1 MSEKEATKQL
11 NIEINGQSYAVKPGE
26 MIIQVADKHGIYIP
40 RFCYHQKLSIA
51 ANCRMC
57 LVEVEGARKPSPACA
72 TPIMDGMKVFTKSPT
87 TLSYQKKVMEFLLIN
102 HPLDCPICDQGGE
115 CELQDIAIGYGND
128 VSKYSETKR
137 VFDDPT
143 LGPLV
148 ATDMTRCIQ
157 CTRCVRFGEEISG
170 DKELGA
176 MGRGDHTQIGTYV
189 AKTVN
194 SELSGNIID
203 LCPVG
208 ALTSKPFRFHARAW
222 ELQQYATIS
231 GADCVGANIYAHTR
245 RNQLMRVVPKENE
258 SINETWIADKD
269 RFAYTGVYAD
279 DRMTKPMI
287 KKAGAWIDV
296 SWEEAL
302 DFIKVA
308 IEQTK
313 AQDGVNAISSLVSDA
328 ATNESLYLIQKLMRQ
343 VGSNNIDTRLMQGAH
358 GLTLHTGIG
367 FNCELAEIENAD
379 VALLVGS
386 YLRKEVPLINH
397 RVHKAAKNGAKVL
410 AINSQEYDFNYAVKT
425 MQVEVNETVY
435 ALANLVKAVAQK
447 ISQPIAS
454 AVVKSS
460 VESLDVLPEI
470 ERLAAALV
478 SAEKPVMILGF
489 DAILNKDFAEIY
501 VLFSELKSLLATKGG
516 VLSFGANAKGA
527 LLAGAASEYLPG
539 AAENLQQGMSA
550 QAILSHKTKLLL
562 NFGVEPESDS
572 LLGQEALKMLQ
583 EIDIVAAFTTY
594 ATAAMFEYADIILPI
609 TTHFE
614 EDGSFI
620 NVSGQTQR
628 FKAVI
633 SPYED
638 SKPLWKVLR
647 VLANLLN
654 LDGFDY
660 QTVDE
665 VYQEFAS
672 YDKANLT
679 VDVDALFKNG
689 LTPLDEGPHVLP
701 SISMYRTNALLRR
714 AKPLQATK
722 DAVYAQSLRV
732 SAEYANKHGLSE
744 SSHVAVNIDDKMHE
758 VNLIIDDALAKE
770 TIIVP
775 FQLMPAC
782 RKAWRNVTITPSK
795 LTVVNV

>member
-11 NIEINGQSYAVKPGE
+11 NIEINGQPYAAKPGE
-26 MIIQVADKHGIYIP
+26 MIIQIADRHGIYIP
-40 RFCYHQKLSIA
+40 RFCYHKKLSIA

-115 CELQDIAIGYGND
+115 CELQDVAMGYGSD
-128 VSKYSETKR
+128 VSKYNETKR

-269 RFAYTGVYAD
+269 RFAYTGVYAE
-279 DRMTKPMI
+279 DRVTQPMI
-287 KKAGAWIDV
+287 KKAGAWVDV

-302 DFIKVA
+302 DFVKVA

-313 AQDGVNAISSLVSDA
+313 AQDGVNAISSLASDSL
-328 ATNESLYLIQKLMRQ
+328 TTESLYLIQKLMRQ
-343 VGSNNIDTRLMQGAH
+343 VGSNNIDTRLMQAAH
-358 GLTLHTGIG
+358 ALTLHTGIG
-367 FNCELAEIENAD
+367 FDCELAEIENAD
-379 VALLVGS
+379 IALLIGS

-397 RVHKAAKNGAKVL
+397 RVHKAVKNGARVL
-410 AINSQEYDFNYAVKT
+410 ALNSQEYDFNYAVQT
-425 MQVEVNETVY
+425 TQVEANEMVY

-447 ISQPIAS
+447 SSQPI
-454 AVVKSS
+454 SS
-460 VESLDVLPEI
+460 EIVNKTIETLEILPEI
-470 ERLAAALV
+470 EALATALV
-478 SAEKPVMILGF
+478 SSENPVMILGF
-489 DAILNKDFAEIY
+489 DAILNEDFAEIY
-501 VLFSELKSLLATKGG
+501 ALFTELKTLLSAKGG

-539 AAENLQQGMSA
+539 ANENLQQGMNT
-550 QAILSHKTKLLL
+550 QAILSNKTKLLL
-562 NFGVEPESDS
+562 TFSLEPEFDS
-572 LLGQEALKMLQ
+572 VLGQEALQKLQ
-583 EIDIVAAFTTY
+583 EIDIVAAFTSY
-594 ATAAMFEYADIILPI
+594 ATAEMFEYADIILPI

-620 NVSGQTQR
+620 NIAGQTQH

-633 SPYED
+633 QPYED

-647 VLANLLN
+647 VLANLLS

-665 VYQEFAS
+665 VYQEFTTHEQAEL
-672 YDKANLT
+672 K
-679 VDVDALFKNG
+679 VDVDGLFKKG
-689 LTPLDEGPHVLP
+689 LTALTEGYHVTP
-701 SISMYRTNALLRR
+701 SISMYCTNALLRR

-722 DAVYAQSLRV
+722 DTYYAQSLRV
-732 SAEYANKHGLSE
+732 SAKYAAAHEINASGRVIVKLDGEEYE
-744 SSHVAVNIDDKMHE
+744 ID
-758 VNLIIDDALAKE
+758 LIVDGTLAKD

-775 FQLMPAC
+775 FQLMPTC
-782 RKAWRNVTITPSK
+782 GKAWGNVTITPIK
-795 LTVVNV
+795 QTVVNA

>member
-11 NIEINGQSYAVKPGE
+11 SIEINGQSYAAKPGE
-26 MIIQVADKHGIYIP
+26 MIIQIADKHGIYIP
-40 RFCYHQKLSIA
+40 RFCYHKKLSIA

-72 TPIMDGMKVFTKSPT
+72 TPIMDGMKVFTKSPA

-115 CELQDIAIGYGND
+115 CELQDIAMGYGND

-176 MGRGDHTQIGTYV
+176 MGRGDHTQISTYV

-269 RFAYTGVYAD
+269 RFAYAGVYAD
-279 DRMTKPMI
+279 DRVTKPMI
-287 KKAGAWIDV
+287 KKAGAWVDV

-313 AQDGVNAISSLVSDA
+313 AQDGVNAISSLASDS
-328 ATNESLYLIQKLMRQ
+328 ATTESLYLIQKLMRQ

-358 GLTLHTGIG
+358 ALTLHTGVG
-367 FNCELAEIENAD
+367 FDCELSEIEDAD
-379 VALLVGS
+379 VTLLVGS

-397 RVHKAAKNGAKVL
+397 RVHKAVKNGAKVL
-410 AINSQEYDFNYAVKT
+410 ALNSQEYNFNYTVTT
-425 MQVEVNETVY
+425 MQVEANEMVY

-447 ISQPIAS
+447 ISQPITS
-454 AVVKSS
+454 VAVKKA
-460 VESLDVLPEI
+460 VESLGISPEI
-470 ERLAAALV
+470 ENLATTLI
-478 SAEKPVMILGF
+478 SSEKPVMILGF
-489 DAILNKDFAEIY
+489 DAMLNKDCAEIY
-501 VLFSELKSLLATKGG
+501 ALFTELKSLLAAKGG

-527 LLAGAASEYLPG
+527 LFAGAASEYLPG
-539 AAENLQQGMSA
+539 ATENLQQGMDA
-550 QAILSHKTKLLL
+550 QAILSNKTKLLL
-562 NFGVEPESDS
+562 NFGVEPECDS
-572 LLGQEALKMLQ
+572 VLGQEALKALQ
-583 EIDIVAAFTTY
+583 EIDIVAAFTSY
-594 ATAAMFEYADIILPI
+594 ATEAMFAYADIILPI

-620 NVSGQTQR
+620 NISGHTQR

-633 SPYED
+633 PPYED

-647 VLANLLN
+647 VLANLLR

-660 QTVDE
+660 HNVDA
-665 VYQEFAS
+665 VYQEFVS
-672 YDKANLT
+672 YERANLV
-679 VDVDALFKNG
+679 VDVDALFKSG
-689 LTPLDEGPHVLP
+689 LTALNEGYHVLP
-701 SISMYRTNALLRR
+701 AVSMYRTNALLRR
-714 AKPLQATK
+714 ATPLQATK
-722 DAVYAQSLRV
+722 DAYYAQSLRV
-732 SAEYANKHGLSE
+732 SAAYAKEHGLNE
-744 SSHVAVNIDDKMHE
+744 SSRVVVDFDGKTYE
-758 VNLIIDDALAKE
+758 VDLIIEGALAKQ

-775 FQLMPAC
+775 FQLMPTC
-782 RKAWRNVTITPSK
+782 RKAWRNVTIRPIK
-795 LTVVNV
+795 LTVVNA

>member
-11 NIEINGQSYAVKPGE
+11 NIEINGQPYAVKPGE
-26 MIIQVADKHGIYIP
+26 MIIQIADRHGIYIP
-40 RFCYHQKLSIA
+40 RFCYHKKLSIA

-115 CELQDIAIGYGND
+115 CELQDVAMGYGSD
-128 VSKYSETKR
+128 VSKYNETKR

-269 RFAYTGVYAD
+269 RFAFTGVYAE
-279 DRMTKPMI
+279 DRVTQPMI
-287 KKAGAWIDV
+287 KKAGAWVDV

-313 AQDGVNAISSLVSDA
+313 AQDGVNAISSLASDS
-328 ATNESLYLIQKLMRQ
+328 ATTESLYLIQKLIRQ
-343 VGSNNIDTRLMQGAH
+343 VGSNNIDTRLMQAAH
-358 GLTLHTGIG
+358 ALTLHTGVG
-367 FNCELAEIENAD
+367 FDCKLAEIEHAD
-379 VALLVGS
+379 VALLIGS

-397 RVHKAAKNGAKVL
+397 RVHKAVKNGAKVL
-410 AINSQEYDFNYAVKT
+410 ALNSQEYDFNYAVQT
-425 MQVEVNETVY
+425 TQVEANEMVY

-447 ISQPIAS
+447 ISQPIATE
-454 AVVKSS
+454 VVKKA
-460 VESLDVLPEI
+460 VESLEILPEI
-470 ERLAAALV
+470 ESLATELV
-478 SAEKPVMILGF
+478 AAEKPVMILGF

-501 VLFSELKSLLATKGG
+501 ALFTELKSLLNAKGG

-527 LLAGAASEYLPG
+527 LLAGAAGEYLPG
-539 AAENLQQGMSA
+539 ANENLQQGMSA
-550 QAILSHKTKLLL
+550 QAILSNKTKLLL
-562 NFGVEPESDS
+562 NFAVEPEFDS
-572 LLGQEALKMLQ
+572 VLGQEALQKLQ
-583 EIDIVAAFTTY
+583 EIDIVAAFTSY
-594 ATAAMFEYADIILPI
+594 ATAEMFKYADIILPI

-614 EDGSFI
+614 EDGSFVNI
-620 NVSGQTQR
+620 AGQTQH

-633 SPYED
+633 QPYED

-654 LDGFDY
+654 LEGFDY

-665 VYQEFAS
+665 VYQEFATHEQAEL
-672 YDKANLT
+672 KI
-679 VDVDALFKNG
+679 DVDGLFKNG
-689 LTPLDEGPHVLP
+689 LTALTEGYHVTP
-701 SISMYRTNALLRR
+701 SVSMYSTNALLRR

-722 DAVYAQSLRV
+722 DAHYAQSLRV
-732 SAEYANKHGLSE
+732 SAKYV
-744 SSHVAVNIDDKMHE
+744 VAHE
-758 VNLIIDDALAKE
+758 INTSGRVIVKLDGKAYEVDLIIDGTLAKD

-775 FQLMPAC
+775 FQLMPTC
-782 RKAWRNVTITPSK
+782 GKAWGNVTITPIK
-795 LTVVNV
+795 QTVVNA